1 MDPWSKGVVATSL
14 HGQRT
19 RTRWCEYCRKNV
31 PGLQTLI
38 KLLDEASQR
47 LRFLEATVKSKD
59 RTRVSREI
67 AR

>member
-1 MDPWSKGVVATSL
+1 MDPWSKGVVATL
-14 HGQRT
+14 VQGQWT
-19 RTRWCEYCRKNV
+19 RTRWCECCRKNV

-47 LRFLEATVKSKD
+47 LRFQVATAKSKD